1 MLKKISFQQI
11 QKKLFIGMT
20 LVSAFALVG
29 CITPPSDTL
38 VLAPEIVVPNQ
49 DLSVSAVSIN
59 IVSYDKRDN
68 PVLATIERNGQLAS
82 LMPNRDV
89 RFLLQEIL
97 EKQMI
102 ARGYMVGGNAPITV
116 QIVLNKLNA
125 DVKEG
130 NFRHLINA
138 SAEITVIAGS
148 MSGMQQSKTYRSSY
162 SVEGPLTA
170 SNAKIEEIL
179 NTVLTNIV
187 AEMSQDTS
195 ISNFIRAR

>member
-1 MLKKISFQQI
+1 MA
-11 QKKLFIGMT
+11 LF
-20 LVSAFALVG
+20 SAFGITG
-29 CITPPSDTL
+29 CIAPPSNTL

-68 PVLATIERNGQLAS
+68 PVLATIERNGQLEN

-102 ARGYMVGGNAPITV
+102 ARGYAVGGNAPINV
-116 QIVLNKLNA
+116 QIILNKLNA

-138 SAEITVIAGS
+138 SAEITIVAGS
-148 MSGMQQSKTYRSSY
+148 VSGMQQSKTYRSSY
-162 SVEGPLTA
+162 NVEGPLTA
-170 SNAKIEEIL
+170 SNAKIEEVL

-195 ISNFIRAR
+195 VSNFIRAR